1 MKRARGM
8 ASIVAQFLAHR
19 GSGAL
24 CSAHAH
30 APTSHALSRAAVPAL
45 QRTSVLGTR
54 LLGTAQRHVR
64 SSQPFRCLSA
74 ASTSEAVNAAAEE
87 EDAALEPEGAV
98 SEEVAAVAE
107 SALPDEGAEEDGAA
121 GGLGASSQTNSF
133 EQLWDEYVAV
143 RDFTAC
149 HIMYPW
155 LDKWFDM
162 PFMIPNA
169 RRC

>member
-24 CSAHAH
+24 CRAHAH

-54 LLGTAQRHVR
+54 LLGRVQRHVR

-74 ASTSEAVNAAAEE
+74 ASTSEVVNAAAEE
-87 EDAALEPEGAV
+87 DDAALEPEGAV

-107 SALPDEGAEEDGAA
+107 SALPDDEVAEENGAA
-121 GGLGASSQTNSF
+121 GGLGASSQTSF

-143 RDFTAC
+143 RSTRTC
-149 HIMYPW
+149 HILCTW
-155 LDKWFDM
+155 FDSWFDM
-162 PFMIPNA
+162 PFTIA
-169 RRC
+169 KA

>member
-1 MKRARGM
+1 MKRVSGM

-24 CSAHAH
+24 CRTHAH
-30 APTSHALSRAAVPAL
+30 APTASQALSRAAVPAL
-45 QRTSVLGTR
+45 QRTSALGSR

-74 ASTSEAVNAAAEE
+74 ASTSEAVTAAAEE

-98 SEEVAAVAE
+98 SEEMSAVAE
-107 SALPDEGAEEDGAA
+107 GALPDEVAEEDGAA
-121 GGLGASSQTNSF
+121 GGLGASSQSSF

-143 RDFTAC
+143 GTV
-149 HIMYPW
+149 Y
-155 LDKWFDM
+155 
-162 PFMIPNA
+162 
-169 RRC
+169 

>member
-24 CSAHAH
+24 CRTHAH

-87 EDAALEPEGAV
+87 DAALEPEGTA

-121 GGLGASSQTNSF
+121 GGLGASSQANDF

-143 RDFTAC
+143 RNLYTGHMFVS
-149 HIMYPW
+149 IV
-155 LDKWFDM
+155 
-162 PFMIPNA
+162 
-169 RRC
+169 